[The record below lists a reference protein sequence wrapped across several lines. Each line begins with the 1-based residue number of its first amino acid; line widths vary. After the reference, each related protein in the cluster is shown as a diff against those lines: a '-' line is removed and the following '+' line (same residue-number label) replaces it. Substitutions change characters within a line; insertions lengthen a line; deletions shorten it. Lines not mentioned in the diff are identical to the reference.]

1 MRIRRKNN
9 KRKSFMV
16 SEQIEKIIHKNV
28 DFNTLKKDQ
37 GIIVFYEEGDISIGV
52 SFETDDDGNDG
63 YIYNLFWQDDEYI
76 NISNTGNNYETYTE
90 IADEWNNL
98 MK

>member
-9 KRKSFMV
+9 KRKSFMA

-28 DFNTLKKDQ
+28 DFNALKKDQ
-37 GIIVFYEEGDISIGV
+37 GIIVFYEKGDISIGV
-52 SFETDDDGNDG
+52 SFETDDDGNDV

-76 NISNTGNNYETYTE
+76 NIYNTGNNYETYTE